1 MNDNNINNETKH
13 ESEKELIDQEPI
25 ITQVIEEPINAEL
38 IQESINNELIQE
50 TVDVNPIQETVNIQ
64 PVQEPINNNSIQ
76 ESINIKPVQE
86 PINIQPVQEPIINQ
100 QINSKPHIKKEKK
113 RHPVLYAFL
122 IAIISFSTAFF
133 GGFAGELLSKLVF
146 EETINVKTNIN
157 YEPVEHLTDKGLS
170 VQQIAEY
177 NMQTVVEIM
186 TETSVTSF
194 FQQDYIATGA
204 GSGVI
209 ISDDGYIVTN
219 NHVIEGANNIIVKL
233 SDGEEHSAKLIGT
246 DTRLDVAVIK
256 IEKDNLQSAIFGDS
270 EKLKIGDE
278 VIAIGNP
285 LGEFGGSVTDGIISG
300 KNREITVENQNMTL
314 LQTNAQINKGNSGG
328 GLFDGNGNLIGIVVA
343 KSAGDSVEGLGFAI
357 PINDA
362 KDVIQQIID
371 HGYVTNRPTLGVSI
385 SEVPYGGTQKAG
397 VYIADIVEGSPAEK
411 AGLLINDRI
420 ISIDKT
426 EVTVLADLSNYIQDK
441 KVGDTVLISVV
452 RNNEIVSHEVILGD
466 SSINH

>member
-50 TVDVNPIQETVNIQ
+50 TVDVNPIQEPVNIQ

-157 YEPVEHLTDKGLS
+157 YEPVEHLTDKGVS

>member
-50 TVDVNPIQETVNIQ
+50 TVDVNPIQETVNIK
-64 PVQEPINNNSIQ
+64 PIQEPINNNSMQ

-157 YEPVEHLTDKGLS
+157 YEPVEHLTDKGVS

>member
-1 MNDNNINNETKH
+1 M
-13 ESEKELIDQEPI
+13 
-25 ITQVIEEPINAEL
+25 
-38 IQESINNELIQE
+38 
-50 TVDVNPIQETVNIQ
+50 
-64 PVQEPINNNSIQ
+64 
-76 ESINIKPVQE
+76 
-86 PINIQPVQEPIINQ
+86 
-100 QINSKPHIKKEKK
+100 
-113 RHPVLYAFL
+113 
-122 IAIISFSTAFF
+122 
-133 GGFAGELLSKLVF
+133 F